1 MLASTRAL
9 CATLRVGDND
19 TAMIALTATAAI
31 FLMPPSL
38 PFWTWVST
46 SRSFFVAPLRRD
58 VGVKGL
64 RRAKVSRGCHRARA
78 DRSNVKHSKDRWN
91 PRPRPGR
98 HHACVIQ
105 SPGEERG

>member
-58 VGVKGL
+58 VGGKGL
-64 RRAKVSRGCHRARA
+64 RRANVSCRCRRDGTELSIAGNGKHHWNTVNRARTQ
-78 DRSNVKHSKDRWN
+78 R
-91 PRPRPGR
+91 
-98 HHACVIQ
+98 
-105 SPGEERG
+105 